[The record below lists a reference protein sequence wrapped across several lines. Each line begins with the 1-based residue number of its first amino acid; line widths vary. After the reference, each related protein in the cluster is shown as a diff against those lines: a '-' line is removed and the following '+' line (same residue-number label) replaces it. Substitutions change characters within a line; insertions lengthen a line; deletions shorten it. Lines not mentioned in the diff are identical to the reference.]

1 MRLGDQA
8 ISLSPCT
15 KAIPLIFLRII
26 LLVSIV
32 FPFLSLS
39 ETLTVFAHNEWDI
52 RPETRAEVTNR
63 ANAFAGHGLTA
74 AQLSNVDEF
83 VAMAYNKSV
92 DDGYKL
98 GRGYSR
104 LWFASLVLDALL
116 FITGVIGLRLC
127 RNLNRLTLPSGNLP
141 PADVAGFE

>member
-1 MRLGDQA
+1 
-8 ISLSPCT
+8 
-15 KAIPLIFLRII
+15 

-63 ANAFAGHGLTA
+63 TKAYARNGLTA

-104 LWFASLVLDALL
+104 LWFAFLVLEALL
-116 FITGVIGLRLC
+116 LITGVIELRLC
-127 RNLNRLTLPSGNLP
+127 RSLNRLTPQSGNLP
-141 PADVAGFE
+141 SADVASSPISSQSDPDRAVPSH